1 MSSDFPHQDKRLHEP
16 GGVRILF
23 AQELKTY
30 LIDSSLEKFDFFD
43 LLCVLFT
50 ESENLKNVGQ
60 FRKVRSCS
68 IQKV

>member
-1 MSSDFPHQDKRLHEP
+1 MSSDYPHRDKRLHQP

-30 LIDSSLEKFDFFD
+30 LTDSSLEKFVFFD
-43 LLCVLFT
+43 LSCVLFT

-60 FRKVRSCS
+60 IRKARLCS
-68 IQKV
+68 IQEA